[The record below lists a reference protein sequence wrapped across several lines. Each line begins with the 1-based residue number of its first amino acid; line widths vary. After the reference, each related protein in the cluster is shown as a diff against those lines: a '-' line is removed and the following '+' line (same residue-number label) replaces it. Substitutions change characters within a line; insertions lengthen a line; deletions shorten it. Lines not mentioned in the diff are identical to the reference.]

1 MLRFP
6 PTGAAVLLAT
16 RRAHCKCAA
25 RRLSRGEPAL
35 YNAGVSEAA
44 SETSRPG
51 AESDVDAT
59 AGGRRLGV
67 AWVAAA
73 STLERA
79 ERQLKPLVVGLLD
92 ELHRPTV
99 ICPEGAEGGDLPSP
113 PVEFVTYPRRRWL
126 GIGRRAAEAV
136 CEELRRRKIG
146 LLHGLAGETADLT
159 RLLARTGGFE
169 YVLAAHRLGDARRIG
184 SAGGDAFALMA
195 GSEPVRRD
203 LLDHHAAPAGK
214 IPLARLGV
222 YQVRRPTCFADPQR
236 SIAIVVGGERSEYA
250 PVAAVLEGLA
260 EINARNYDCAFFLL
274 GGGPDERRLRKLADR
289 LDLRNRLTFAP
300 HQKPTQLA
308 GILKGAD
315 VYISPAASREIDVEA
330 LLAMAAGVPVLSAG
344 AGASD
349 FLVDG
354 RTTLMYKQGEPPDLT
369 VKLAA
374 LLDDRAATRALAENA
389 LAYLREHHSPAGMV
403 ATLAD
408 VYREALGVPRRE

>member
-1 MLRFP
+1 M
-6 PTGAAVLLAT
+6 LLAT
-16 RRAHCKCAA
+16 RPSHCKRAG
-25 RRLSRGEPAL
+25 RRLSRDGRAL
-35 YNAGVSEAA
+35 YNARVNEAA
-44 SETSRPG
+44 SPTSPAP
-51 AESDVDAT
+51 AEPAGDDAVK
-59 AGGRRLGV
+59 GRRLGV
-67 AWVAAA
+67 AWVAAPG
-73 STLERA
+73 TLERA

-92 ELHRPTV
+92 ELSRPTV
-99 ICPEGAEGGDLPSP
+99 ICPEGAEVGDLPSP
-113 PVEFVTYPRRRWL
+113 PLEFITYPHRRWL
-126 GIGRRAAEAV
+126 GIPKRAAEAV
-136 CEELRRRKIG
+136 CDQLRRCKVG
-146 LLHGLAGETADLT
+146 LLHGLAGEAADLT
-159 RLLARTGGFE
+159 RRLARTGGFE
-169 YVLAAHRLGDARRIG
+169 YVLSSHRLGDARRIG
-184 SAGGDAFALMA
+184 AAGGDAFALLA

-203 LLDHHAAPAGK
+203 LLDHHVAPAGSVR
-214 IPLARLGV
+214 LARLGV

-274 GGGPDERRLRKLADR
+274 GGGPDERRLRRLADR

-315 VYISPAASREIDVEA
+315 VYISPASSREIDVEA
-330 LLAMAAGVPVLSAG
+330 LLAMAAGVPVLAAG

-354 RTTLMYKQGEPPDLT
+354 RTTLMYRQGEAPDLT

-374 LLDDRAATRALAENA
+374 LLDDKAATRALAENA

-403 ATLAD
+403 ATLAN